1 MFSLISF
8 VKGNAL
14 PHLFLP
20 SWSRRF
26 MGKQYLHIP
35 GDLFRAEAH
44 TCPCYRMFHPWRLV
58 PLLLTTKSKRVQSP
72 KRCLHC
78 PAQCFETWGHL
89 SKWFHGPLLHPVHH
103 STGLAILVSVH
114 TFVCL
119 PGFVLLMKSH
129 ACSLWERERKQRVRG
144 PVGTPPGPKTWTA
157 RVL

>member
-89 SKWFHGPLLHPVHH
+89 SPRTTSPSCPPLHRP
-103 STGLAILVSVH
+103 
-114 TFVCL
+114 C
-119 PGFVLLMKSH
+119 H
-129 ACSLWERERKQRVRG
+129 ACICSHICVPARLCFTHEKSCMFVVGKREKAKSERPCWDPSRTQEVNCKS
-144 PVGTPPGPKTWTA
+144 PLVG
-157 RVL
+157 